1 MFQNRSTI
9 DIVVII
15 MAISIGGIILMAGLG
30 AITLK
35 IIHPDLEI
43 ARGVEAL
50 TNIVTTVVGALVGF
64 IGGRAQGKMEANGG
78 SKQ

>member
-1 MFQNRSTI
+1 MFKDRSTI

-15 MAISIGGIILMAGLG
+15 MAVSIGGIILMTGLG

-35 IIHPDLEI
+35 IIHPELDI

-50 TNIVTTVVGALVGF
+50 SNIVTTVVGALVGF

>member
-1 MFQNRSTI
+1 MFKDRSTI

-15 MAISIGGIILMAGLG
+15 MALSIGGIILMAGIG

-35 IIHPDLEI
+35 LIHPTLDI

-78 SKQ
+78 AK